1 MLLLKWRAFKAVQK
15 AGWGG
20 MGRRA
25 LAKVGAGF
33 RGEGLRA
40 PEGKSALRALLSS
53 ATLLSLLSAIQLCY
67 FTLLKY
73 FRGECLSDLLF
84 SVVLL
89 LPP

>member
-1 MLLLKWRAFKAVQK
+1 MESFKGSCCAESG
-15 AGWGG
+15 AGD
-20 MGRRA
+20 GREL

-53 ATLLSLLSAIQLCY
+53 ATLRSLLSAIQLCY
-67 FTLLKY
+67 FI
-73 FRGECLSDLLF
+73 RGECLSDLLF